1 MGVEEK
7 VDRLK
12 EGEKTAGIVTGITF
26 LLALVKGLIGFLSGS
41 VILMTDALHSAADS
55 TTGFASWLGLKISQ
69 RKPNE
74 KFPYGYYKAENLAT
88 LFISAFILYTAVEL
102 LLEGYTRLFTVSKLI
117 LPALALGTALISSA
131 VSFFMAKY
139 LKRTGEK
146 INSQSLIAT
155 SQERMTDVL
164 SSAIVFVAILL
175 TFYKIPYVEGV
186 LTIFISL
193 LVLKIGLFTAK
204 DSIFALMDISP
215 SKEIEKIVEETISS
229 IAGVEGFNNL

>member
-88 LFISAFILYTAVEL
+88 FYICLHLVYAC
-102 LLEGYTRLFTVSKLI
+102 R
-117 LPALALGTALISSA
+117 
-131 VSFFMAKY
+131 
-139 LKRTGEK
+139 
-146 INSQSLIAT
+146 
-155 SQERMTDVL
+155 D
-164 SSAIVFVAILL
+164 IVR
-175 TFYKIPYVEGV
+175 G
-186 LTIFISL
+186 
-193 LVLKIGLFTAK
+193 
-204 DSIFALMDISP
+204 
-215 SKEIEKIVEETISS
+215 
-229 IAGVEGFNNL
+229 